1 MIMKVSTIFFIY
13 IFIHIYLYFML
24 WYVEFCWCFSVIP
37 SIISILFIYRRK
49 NVLLIATFYLRSYI
63 SYLTRIW
70 TFIRKVVSFY
80 IKYFVT
86 RYDFLLWIKFRI
98 LWSYRR
104 IFYAYIIEK
113 FHTSDCVKQLIII
126 VEMWAES
133 ICIQRMGSIYNR
145 LCNICHPHL
154 RMPYACI
161 AS

>member
-1 MIMKVSTIFFIY
+1 MKVSIIFFIY
-13 IFIHIYLYFML
+13 IFIYISCNSIWNSVDVSLLY
-24 WYVEFCWCFSVIP
+24 SV
-37 SIISILFIYRRK
+37 K

-63 SYLTRIW
+63 SDLTRVW
-70 TFIRKVVSFY
+70 TFMRIVVSFY

-86 RYDFLLWIKFRI
+86 RYDFLLWIKFGI
-98 LWSYRR
+98 LLSYRR

-113 FHTSDCVKQLIII
+113 FHTSERVKQLIII

-133 ICIQRMGSIYNR
+133 ICIQRMGSIYNH

-161 AS
+161 AF